1 MEYDMGHIPGFMAV
15 EEVRASVMA
24 QDSNPTTR
32 EAQAR
37 GHRGMTVRPGMER
50 DFKARGAQ

>member
-1 MEYDMGHIPGFMAV
+1 MGHIPGFMAV

-37 GHRGMTVRPGMER
+37 GHRGMTVRPGMES
-50 DFKARGAQ
+50 DFKA